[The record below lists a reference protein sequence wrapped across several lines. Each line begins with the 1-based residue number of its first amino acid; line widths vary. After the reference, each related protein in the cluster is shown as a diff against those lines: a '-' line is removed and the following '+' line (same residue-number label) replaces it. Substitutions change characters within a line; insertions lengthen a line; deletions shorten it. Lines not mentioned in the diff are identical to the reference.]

1 MKIIIL
7 NEPNYRTGGVE
18 SLYQLCHMVNENG
31 GDGFIHFV
39 NKHHNPVPDEYKKY
53 NIKIQ
58 NDIID
63 EEDCFYVIPEVWT
76 ERLGEFKKAK
86 KSIWWL
92 SVDNNHG
99 KFDNFEDETITH
111 FYQSEYAKD
120 FLLKKGTKNILPI
133 HDYID
138 GVEYDKTP
146 KEKIVCYNPAKGREA
161 SEYII
166 KQCPDVT
173 FIPLVNM
180 TKEQMIDTL
189 KKSMVYMDFGHHPGR
204 DRIPREAALLN
215 NIVITSKIGSAG
227 FYEDIPIE
235 DIFKYESLNKQIKN
249 DIYSNLDNYYIL
261 INSFEH
267 YRNTIKQQKENMKK
281 EVLEIL

>member
-1 MKIIIL
+1 MKIVIL

-31 GDGFIHFV
+31 GDGYINFA
-39 NKHHNPVPDEYKKY
+39 NKHHDPVPDEYKKY

-58 NDIID
+58 NDVID
-63 EEDCFYVIPEVWT
+63 EEGYFYIIPEVWT
-76 ERLGEFKKAK
+76 ERLEEFKRAK

-99 KFDNFEDETITH
+99 KFNNFEDDSIAH

-120 FLLKKGTKNILPI
+120 FLLEKGAKNISPI

-138 GVEYDKTP
+138 GVEYDGTQ

-173 FIPLVNM
+173 FVPLVNM
-180 TKEQMIDTL
+180 SKEQMIDTL
-189 KKSMVYMDFGHHPGR
+189 KRSMVYMDFGHHPGR
-204 DRIPREAALLN
+204 DRIPREAALLH

-235 DIFKYESLNKQIKN
+235 DIFKYEKLNKDIKN
-249 DIYSNLDNYYIL
+249 DIYSNLDNYNVL
-261 INSFEH
+261 IDAFIH
-267 YRNTIKQQKENMKK
+267 YRDVIKQQKNNMKE
-281 EVLEIL
+281 EVSKIL